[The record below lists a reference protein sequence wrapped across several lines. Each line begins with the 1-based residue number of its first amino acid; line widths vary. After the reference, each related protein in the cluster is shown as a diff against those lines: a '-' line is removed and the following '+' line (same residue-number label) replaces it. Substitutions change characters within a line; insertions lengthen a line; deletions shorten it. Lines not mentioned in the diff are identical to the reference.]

1 MNLSEEF
8 HDDLLQ
14 IRNELHAD
22 FAIIAQIIDTEYTVI
37 DIASD
42 FDVITK
48 GQHFVTEDTFCND
61 VVNTGEMVRY
71 AHVGSI
77 HELSLHPVYAAMQL
91 EAYLGLPLFHEDKV
105 VGTLNF
111 SFYDPRQ
118 PDFTDEEIEKAQ
130 ALASRIEQAISD

>member
-1 MNLSEEF
+1 MKLSEDF
-8 HDDLLQ
+8 HSELLQ

-42 FDVITK
+42 FDVISQ
-48 GQHFVTEDTFCND
+48 GQQFVTEDTFCND
-61 VVNTGEMVRY
+61 VFNTGKMVRY
-71 AHVGSI
+71 AHVGSV
-77 HELSLHPVYAAMQL
+77 HELTLHPVYEAMQL
-91 EAYLGLPLFHEDKV
+91 EAYLGIPLFHEDKV

-118 PDFTDEEIEKAQ
+118 PDFTDEEIAKSQ
-130 ALASRIEQAISD
+130 ALADRIEQAIVE